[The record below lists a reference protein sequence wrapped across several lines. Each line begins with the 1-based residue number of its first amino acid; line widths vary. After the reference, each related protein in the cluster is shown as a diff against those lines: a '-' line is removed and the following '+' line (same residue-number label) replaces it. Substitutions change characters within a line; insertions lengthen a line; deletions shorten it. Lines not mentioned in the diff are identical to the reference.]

1 MICLS
6 NELKEGPVEIFLNG
20 EVKLQKMITFGLQIK
35 KSMSRRERKRNRKIY
50 NVSTNNLAICT
61 NIEQN

>member
-20 EVKLQKMITFGLQIK
+20 ELKLQKMITFGLQIK
-35 KSMSRRERKRNRKIY
+35 KCMSRRERKSNRKIY
-50 NVSTNNLAICT
+50 NVSTNHLAICT